1 MSHARTSSLRF
12 GYLGAIAAVVGALLF
27 ELLAPRAAT
36 PAPGTPA
43 SEASSPGR
51 VVLTL
56 DTSGSMQRE
65 GKLEE
70 MSRAAQSY
78 LERQNWKTT
87 RVAVVSFDSG
97 ANLLSP
103 LSNDPVRLHQSLAG
117 ITANGA
123 TEMDVGLQR
132 AAEALSAESDAGVRR
147 SILLF
152 TDGTPDSEFRSRD
165 QVRNDT
171 LQAARNLRDSGVRIV
186 AVATLDADLGFL
198 GQLTGDSALVFPAS
212 SGSFDA
218 AFQRADQAI
227 KGLFRTGGRGGSPV
241 GDALL
246 LGGLVALCLGAALLV
261 AENVWGL
268 RGRWWRDLSWV
279 PLGAA
284 VLGAVGALVGQGLYA
299 ILPDAPTSR
308 AWGWALLGIAAGWML
323 GLADRS
329 RAKSLRGALGGFAG
343 GFIGGFAFDLLS
355 GLNFGGGDTGALP
368 RLLSSAVLGFAIG
381 LMVQLAQQAF
391 KSAWLTGI
399 TTGPY
404 EGKQYILAKQTVS
417 VGRSD
422 GNDIGLYREKDL
434 PLKAGSFAF
443 SQGQWTYQGEA
454 VPINGTPTSSAPV
467 SSGDTIRF
475 GQTEFLFEER
485 GKVMTQTPAALEA
498 ESSTPA
504 TSPASVPVTPTSPL
518 SSPEPKPVPPP
529 VPSPAVSSPAPKP
542 ASVIPI
548 PAPAAPALSERWRLV
563 GDQVLELPTPPAR
576 VTLGRGDDNTLV
588 LHEPS
593 VSSHHALLEV
603 KVDAVLV
610 TDLGSTNGVI
620 VNEARIAA
628 NTPTGLHVGDRVQF
642 GTMKFTVR
650 N

>member
-1 MSHARTSSLRF
+1 MKRIGNSSLRF
-12 GYLGAIAAVVGALLF
+12 GYLGAVAAVVGALLF
-27 ELLAPRAAT
+27 EALAPRTAPPLQTT
-36 PAPGTPA
+36 PSA
-43 SEASSPGR
+43 EASSPGR

-56 DTSGSMQRE
+56 DTSGSMQRD

-70 MSRAAQSY
+70 MSQAAQSY
-78 LERQNWKTT
+78 LQRQNWQTT

-103 LSNDPVRLHQSLAG
+103 LSNDPARLRQSLTG

-132 AAEALSAESDAGVRR
+132 AAEALSAEANSGVRR

-171 LQAARNLRDSGVRIV
+171 LQAARSLRDSGVRIV
-186 AVATLDADLGFL
+186 AVATLDADLNFL
-198 GQLTGDSALVFPAS
+198 GQITGDSALVFPAS
-212 SGSFDA
+212 AGSFDA

-227 KGLFRTGGRGGSPV
+227 KGLFRTGGTGGSPV

-246 LGGLVALCLGAALLV
+246 LGGLVALCLGAALLI

-268 RGRWWRDLSWV
+268 RGRWWRDLGWV

-284 VLGAVGALVGQGLYA
+284 VLGAVGALVGQGFYT

-329 RAKSLRGALGGFAG
+329 RAKSIRGALGGFAG

-368 RLLSSAVLGFAIG
+368 RLLASAVLGFAIG
-381 LMVQLAQQAF
+381 LMMQLAQQAF

-434 PLKAGSFAF
+434 ALKAGAFAF
-443 SQGQWTYQGEA
+443 SNGQWAYHGEP
-454 VPINGTPTSSAPV
+454 VPINGTMTPNASI

-485 GKVMTQTPAALEA
+485 GKVQTQAPAALEV
-498 ESSTPA
+498 ESNPPQ
-504 TSPASVPVTPTSPL
+504 TSPAPVVPTPTSPL
-518 SSPEPKPVPPP
+518 SSIQPTPVPPISNP
-529 VPSPAVSSPAPKP
+529 VDSSSVVSSPAS
-542 ASVIPI
+542 API
-548 PAPAAPALSERWRLV
+548 PASPERWRLIGEQLLELPAAPAR
-563 GDQVLELPTPPAR
+563 A
-576 VTLGRGDDNTLV
+576 TLGRSDDNTLV
-588 LHEPS
+588 IREPS

-603 KVDAVLV
+603 TADALSV

-620 VNEARIAA
+620 VNDAKIAV
-628 NTPTGLHVGDRVQF
+628 NTPTTLKSGDHVQF
-642 GTMKFTVR
+642 GTKKFTVMD
-650 N
+650 

>member
-1 MSHARTSSLRF
+1 MKRITNSSLRF
-12 GYLGAIAAVVGALLF
+12 GYLGAVAAVVGALLF
-27 ELLAPRAAT
+27 EALAPRAAPPLQTT
-36 PAPGTPA
+36 PTA
-43 SEASSPGR
+43 EASSPGR

-70 MSRAAQSY
+70 MSQAAQSY
-78 LERQNWKTT
+78 LQRQNWQTT

-103 LSNDPVRLHQSLAG
+103 LSNDPARLRQSLTG

-132 AAEALSAESDAGVRR
+132 AAEALSAESNSGVRR

-152 TDGTPDSEFRSRD
+152 TDGAPDSEFRSRD

-171 LQAARNLRDSGVRIV
+171 LQAARSLRDSGVRIV
-186 AVATLDADLGFL
+186 AVATLDADLNFL
-198 GQLTGDSALVFPAS
+198 GQITGDSALVFPAS
-212 SGSFDA
+212 AGSFDA

-227 KGLFRTGGRGGSPV
+227 KGLFRTGGAGGSPV
-241 GDALL
+241 RDALL
-246 LGGLVALCLGAALLV
+246 LGGLVALCLSAALLV

-268 RGRWWRDLSWV
+268 RGRWWRDLGWV

-284 VLGAVGALVGQGLYA
+284 VLGAVGALVGQGFYT

-329 RAKSLRGALGGFAG
+329 RAKSVRGALGGFAG
-343 GFIGGFAFDLLS
+343 GFIGGFAFDVLS
-355 GLNFGGGDTGALP
+355 GLNFGGGDTGAVP
-368 RLLSSAVLGFAIG
+368 RLLASAVLGFAIG
-381 LMVQLAQQAF
+381 LMMQLAQQAF

-434 PLKAGSFAF
+434 ALKAGSFAF
-443 SQGQWTYQGEA
+443 SNGQWAYQGEP
-454 VPINGTPTSSAPV
+454 VPINGTLASSSPI

-475 GQTEFLFEER
+475 GQTEFMFEER
-485 GKVMTQTPAALEA
+485 GKVQTQAPAALEIA
-498 ESSTPA
+498 SDPPQ
-504 TSPASVPVTPTSPL
+504 TSPVPVQTSPL
-518 SSPEPKPVPPP
+518 SSLDPTPAPPI
-529 VPSPAVSSPAPKP
+529 PSPVISSPVVSSPAPVPAPTP
-542 ASVIPI
+542 ASP
-548 PAPAAPALSERWRLV
+548 ERWRLV
-563 GDQVLELPTPPAR
+563 GEQLLELPAAPAR
-576 VTLGRGDDNTLV
+576 ATLGRSDDNTLV
-588 LHEPS
+588 IREPS

-603 KVDAVLV
+603 KTDVVMV
-610 TDLGSTNGVI
+610 TDLDSTNGVI
-620 VNEARIAA
+620 VNDAKIAA
-628 NTPTGLHVGDRVQF
+628 NTPTTLKSGDHVQF
-642 GTMKFTVR
+642 GTKKFTVR